1 DADRDEGA
9 DGAPAPTAKARVWPC
24 RPRRGSAA
32 DERSQTGEDQ
42 LRLVHQ
48 DEPLSHGQRRTAA
61 ELLGVGGGAKVR
73 EAGRRERKHE
83 QDVQERPLQ
92 VRVVA
97 GKGSSSGGGEA
108 HRREPEAP
116 ASREDSRHQRHPAA
130 AAGSRSRSSSG
141 ASWRPPRPFSPAVS
155 ASTARPPDS
164 SSSSAS
170 STSSP

>member
-1 DADRDEGA
+1 MASTKARRVVDSSMFRTVGLRYPRRAAALSWSWSGADDADPDERA

-48 DEPLSHGQRRTAA
+48 DEPLSHGQRGTAA

-116 ASREDSRHQRHPAA
+116 ASREDNRHQRHPATVA
-130 AAGSRSRSSSG
+130 
-141 ASWRPPRPFSPAVS
+141 
-155 ASTARPPDS
+155 
-164 SSSSAS
+164 
-170 STSSP
+170 